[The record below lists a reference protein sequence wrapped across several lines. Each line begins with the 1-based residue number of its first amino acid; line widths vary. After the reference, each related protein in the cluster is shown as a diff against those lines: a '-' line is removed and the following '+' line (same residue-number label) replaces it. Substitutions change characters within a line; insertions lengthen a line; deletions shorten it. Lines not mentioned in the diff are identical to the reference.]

1 MKIKLK
7 SSAFTR
13 KEKGFW
19 LLSVLVILISYGI
32 YRQDS
37 LLNVIASVTGVS
49 SLLYIAKGNPI
60 GQIFVVIFSLLYGVI
75 AYMNAYYGEMLTYVG
90 MTMPMAVLSFYSW
103 ITHPFQENASQVQ
116 VNTLNRK
123 EIACLFV
130 LTAIVTFVFYF
141 ILKAFSTANL
151 IWSTISV
158 MTSFAAVYL
167 TYKRSAYYA
176 VAYAMNDFVLIILWS
191 FAFFRQPSYLSVVM
205 CFIIFF
211 LYDIYGFINWSRMQQ
226 KQQQITNATNNSK
239 EN

>member
-13 KEKGFW
+13 KEKCFW
-19 LLSVLVILISYGI
+19 LLSVLVILICYGI

-60 GQIFVVIFSLLYGVI
+60 GQIFVVIFSLLYGMI

-103 ITHPFQENASQVQ
+103 ITHPFQENA
-116 VNTLNRK
+116 
-123 EIACLFV
+123 CLFV

-151 IWSTISV
+151 MWSTISV
-158 MTSFAAVYL
+158 MTSFAAVFL

-211 LYDIYGFINWSRMQQ
+211 LYDIYGFINWSRMRQ